1 MALLVAGC
9 GGPALHV
16 KPIPDPRDP
25 QSLVLRFE
33 KDIQAARADEVH
45 ILAPEWFTQAESSLL
60 AAREA
65 LAAGRDPLP
74 DLARGRA
81 QLLSARDASQIV
93 RALMPEVIQNRRL
106 ARKAG
111 AADLDAAYRSVEDT
125 FRKTAR
131 AAEAGNTEPAV
142 RLRKNLAK
150 AYRRLELQAI
160 KSDALADIHHLLQQA
175 ERENTPQWA
184 PRSYDRAL
192 AQLDQ
197 AEALIERDRYNS
209 REIQRAADSAR
220 FYAQRH
226 LAIADQCRIIEAQ
239 SAEAVVLNFEQRLHS
254 IAARLNAPDLRDH
267 SLDMQVENILGAIT
281 AQQHDRST
289 VIEEQKLQVEAL
301 QSRIEKLDQRRQQER
316 MAQERLQGL
325 FRQVET
331 LFDRQE
337 AALQLRDGRIVI
349 RLRAMQ
355 FAVGQSKILPGN
367 KSLLEKVGRA
377 LALFEDFDVIIEGH
391 TDNLGSDQV
400 NEALSEHRAEAV
412 RHYLVMN
419 HNLPYDRMIA
429 VGYGASRPLAA
440 NTTEAGRAVNRRI
453 DLIVIPRL
461 YDP

>member
-1 MALLVAGC
+1 L
-9 GGPALHV
+9 
-16 KPIPDPRDP
+16 K
-25 QSLVLRFE
+25 
-33 KDIQAARADEVH
+33 
-45 ILAPEWFTQAESSLL
+45 
-60 AAREA
+60 
-65 LAAGRDPLP
+65 
-74 DLARGRA
+74 
-81 QLLSARDASQIV
+81 
-93 RALMPEVIQNRRL
+93 
-106 ARKAG
+106 
-111 AADLDAAYRSVEDT
+111 
-125 FRKTAR
+125 
-131 AAEAGNTEPAV
+131 
-142 RLRKNLAK
+142 
-150 AYRRLELQAI
+150 
-160 KSDALADIHHLLQQA
+160 
-175 ERENTPQWA
+175 
-184 PRSYDRAL
+184 
-192 AQLDQ
+192 
-197 AEALIERDRYNS
+197 
-209 REIQRAADSAR
+209 
-220 FYAQRH
+220 
-226 LAIADQCRIIEAQ
+226 
-239 SAEAVVLNFEQRLHS
+239 
-254 IAARLNAPDLRDH
+254 
-267 SLDMQVENILGAIT
+267 
-281 AQQHDRST
+281 
-289 VIEEQKLQVEAL
+289 
-301 QSRIEKLDQRRQQER
+301 
-316 MAQERLQGL
+316 RLQGL